1 MVDAR
6 GYSCP
11 MPVIM
16 VQKAVKNGAPDE
28 LEVMVD
34 NQCSLENVTRF
45 ANNQGY
51 SVTSSEVD
59 GDFRL
64 IFHLAEDDIIG
75 LRLDTAGIDED
86 HGAAVPFDFVID
98 AVTGNAGRILH
109 DGDALARN
117 FVEQRGFTHVRAA
130 DDGYNR
136 FRHLFFS

>member
-34 NQCSLENVTRF
+34 NRCSLENVTRF

-59 GDFRL
+59 GDYHL
-64 IFHLAEDDIIG
+64 ILKK
-75 LRLDTAGIDED
+75 
-86 HGAAVPFDFVID
+86 
-98 AVTGNAGRILH
+98 
-109 DGDALARN
+109 
-117 FVEQRGFTHVRAA
+117 
-130 DDGYNR
+130 
-136 FRHLFFS
+136 

>member
-16 VQKAVKNGAPDE
+16 VQKAVKNGAPEE

-51 SVTSSEVD
+51 SVTSSEED
-59 GDFRL
+59 GYFRL
-64 IFHLAEDDIIG
+64 ILKK
-75 LRLDTAGIDED
+75 
-86 HGAAVPFDFVID
+86 
-98 AVTGNAGRILH
+98 
-109 DGDALARN
+109 
-117 FVEQRGFTHVRAA
+117 
-130 DDGYNR
+130 
-136 FRHLFFS
+136 